1 MQVVPGQRM
10 VSDFDGE
17 ALQVYRALRHLN
29 PSPYLFLVQGQ
40 TLTDQKPF
48 HIVGSSPEIFLVWKM
63 VSQQYVL
70 WQALDH
76 VVKLKKKI
84 WL

>member
-40 TLTDQKPF
+40 TITDKS
-48 HIVGSSPEIFLVWKM
+48 HSIL
-63 VSQQYVL
+63 
-70 WQALDH
+70 
-76 VVKLKKKI
+76 
-84 WL
+84 

>member
-40 TLTDQKPF
+40 TITDKNHF
-48 HIVGSSPEIFLVWKM
+48 ILLAHHRKFYLV
-63 VSQQYVL
+63 
-70 WQALDH
+70 
-76 VVKLKKKI
+76 
-84 WL
+84 

>member
-29 PSPYLFLVQGQ
+29 PSPICFGAR
-40 TLTDQKPF
+40 TSLTDQSLAMTSNGF
-48 HIVGSSPEIFLVWKM
+48 FARDFIRLENGI
-63 VSQQYVL
+63 
-70 WQALDH
+70 
-76 VVKLKKKI
+76 
-84 WL
+84 